1 MIVRILILL
10 AAVAGTWYATKT
22 HTEKRLST
30 EWRLAVVKC
39 VAGNSEISG
48 LEQCVVQVARQ
59 PAAASGAGGQ

>member
-10 AAVAGTWYATKT
+10 AAAAGTWYAINM

-39 VAGNSEISG
+39 VVGNSEIAE
-48 LEQCVVQVARQ
+48 LEQCVVRVAR
-59 PAAASGAGGQ
+59 PSADTSGAGG